1 MLRFFIMCN
10 IKRKYLFMTPITE
23 GTKKFKL
30 LPEEIDEPDRSKPF
44 FVAVIN
50 LNQEINEMINEFER

>member
-1 MLRFFIMCN
+1 MCN

-23 GTKKFKL
+23 GTKKLKL

-44 FVAVIN
+44 FVTVIN